1 MISYGREMIKVEN
14 IKGRLFLVGAEDDSF
29 WEAGKYIRRM
39 DRRLKERPHTCE
51 YVPLVYEHGTYFVLP
66 ESMLR
71 MVLPVGLKFVLR
83 FIFKAA
89 KEYPDECEAAR
100 KDIDRRLSA
109 ALKEWREEN

>member
-1 MISYGREMIKVEN
+1 MIKVEN
-14 IKGRLFLVGAEDDSF
+14 IRGKLFLIGADDDSF

-39 DRRLKERPHTCE
+39 DTCE
-51 YVPLVYEHGTYFVLP
+51 YVPLVYEHGTHFVLP

-71 MVLPVGLKFVLR
+71 MALPVGLKFVMK

-89 KEYPDECEAAR
+89 KDYPNECEATR

-109 ALKEWREEN
+109 ALKEWIQE